1 MYQVGWDKQ
10 EIQITPKGYA
20 MFGYG
25 QWSHRA
31 YEQRTALFARSF
43 SIVDQQQHRL
53 IICCLDLGC
62 ITHAMR
68 SQSMQ
73 RLQQILGSQFD
84 ENQLVLMATHTHSGP
99 GGCAHE
105 ALYNMPTP
113 GFVPE
118 HLNAIVD
125 AIVLSIQ
132 TCINTEQD
140 TEICLGT
147 QHFAA
152 DTPVAW
158 NRSIKAYNRN
168 PEVKPYSERETHLA
182 LNREMQLI
190 GFYREQKLQSFI
202 SLFGVHATCLGNIV
216 RTSKN
221 QYNTDMSYPIHF
233 RKKILAKLEEGQSI
247 RAVAQHF
254 EINKNTIVE
263 WKKRI
268 EIKRTRPRK
277 PSKVDDDALRADVEQ
292 YPDDYQYERA
302 ARFGCGTSTIGDA
315 LKRLNITIK
324 KKPYGT
330 RKQKQNSESS
340 I

>member
-1 MYQVGWDKQ
+1 
-10 EIQITPKGYA
+10 

-31 YEQRTALFARSF
+31 YEKRTALYARSF

-68 SQSMQ
+68 SQSVK
-73 RLQQILGSQFD
+73 RLQQILESHFD

-118 HLNAIVD
+118 HLNAVVE

-132 TCINTEQD
+132 NAVASEQD
-140 TEICLGT
+140 TEIFIST
-147 QHFAA
+147 QHFPEQ
-152 DTPVAW
+152 TPVAW
-158 NRSIKAYNRN
+158 NRSIKAYNCN
-168 PEVKPYSERETHLA
+168 PEVAPHSEGETHLA

-202 SLFGVHATCLGNIV
+202 SVFGVHATCLGN
-216 RTSKN
+216 SLKA
-221 QYNTDMSYPIHF
+221 YD
-233 RKKILAKLEEGQSI
+233 GD
-247 RAVAQHF
+247 
-254 EINKNTIVE
+254 NK
-263 WKKRI
+263 
-268 EIKRTRPRK
+268 
-277 PSKVDDDALRADVEQ
+277 D
-292 YPDDYQYERA
+292 
-302 ARFGCGTSTIGDA
+302 
-315 LKRLNITIK
+315 
-324 KKPYGT
+324 
-330 RKQKQNSESS
+330 
-340 I
+340 